1 MHSYAKP
8 ASADIVCPRDGEMG
22 SAYVDTLVGVDNVG
36 MAKALLSYSWGY
48 LVAEVAAAL
57 STWCKRTE
65 RDPKQT
71 PIWICSLC
79 LNQHRLGGG
88 DAATPEDLAK
98 EFGERVVAFGRI
110 LP

>member
-1 MHSYAKP
+1 MHTYANP
-8 ASADIVCPRDGEMG
+8 ASADTVCPRDGEMG
-22 SAYVDTLVGVDNVG
+22 CAYVDTLSSEDDVGR
-36 MAKALLSYSWGY
+36 ARALLSYSWGY
-48 LVAEVAAAL
+48 LVAEVSAAL
-57 STWCKRTE
+57 SAWTERTE
-65 RDPKQT
+65 RHPKRT
-71 PIWICSLC
+71 YIWICSLC